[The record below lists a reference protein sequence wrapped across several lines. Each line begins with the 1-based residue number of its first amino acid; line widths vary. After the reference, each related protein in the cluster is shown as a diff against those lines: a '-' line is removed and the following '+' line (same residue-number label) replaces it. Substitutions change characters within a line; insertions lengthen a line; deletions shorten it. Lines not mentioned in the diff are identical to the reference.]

1 MCLMEYLIKAIIE
14 VAKFTVMVC
23 IATVAVCF
31 VLIKMGL
38 LR

>member
-1 MCLMEYLIKAIIE
+1 MEYLGKAIIQ

-31 VLIKMGL
+31 VLVKMGL
-38 LR
+38 MR